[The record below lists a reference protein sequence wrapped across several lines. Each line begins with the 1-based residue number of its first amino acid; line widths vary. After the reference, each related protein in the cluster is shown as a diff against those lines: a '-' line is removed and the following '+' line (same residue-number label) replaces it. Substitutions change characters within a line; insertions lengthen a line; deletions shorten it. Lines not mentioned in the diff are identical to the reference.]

1 MKRILI
7 LNILFLIAS
16 LTVVNAQTGKTF
28 AEFAQTL
35 EQYFDKTMIDDIKKQ
50 LPLGSDYKIWGW
62 DVGDFSGDGIVD
74 CAFSLNLKA
83 DKKRRMHVYL
93 FTDIDGFLT
102 KVGHFTY
109 NFIDTPLEIGVAIK
123 NSACAITQK
132 NEDFNWNIDSY
143 TYDNGVVLRTET
155 YHTRRIGDLTYQ
167 KNRNYQS
174 LTSTEK
180 YLYTQSNDEAF
191 FRMYNSLVSYPRN
204 KKVFKGYQTTT
215 TIDDID
221 FVYTGAWHWSGAK
234 DLSYKAK
241 SSYDEEY
248 LYFTVEVTDEKII
261 PELCDSCI
269 CDHIELWLDLN
280 KPDSLG
286 DRFMTR
292 KDNRILFRSSTEK
305 GLIKFIV
312 KPGDFVN
319 TSADIEINTNDEFST
334 LQWFETRKMKA
345 ISNLTNDGYII
356 KFKIPFTVLGY
367 NGSPMAEQNDIE
379 IGACISVIDYDN
391 KFRPEEKT
399 EIANSS
405 FVSYNPTSYGSL
417 IFIPKDSW
425 YGESFNIFEMEIL
438 QAIREYGF

>member
-1 MKRILI
+1 MKKIIIVTILI
-7 LNILFLIAS
+7 LISSINC
-16 LTVVNAQTGKTF
+16 VKAQSGKPF

-35 EQYFDKTMIDDIKKQ
+35 EQYFDKAMVEDIKKQ

-62 DVGDFSGDGIVD
+62 DVGDFSGDGVVD

-123 NSACAITQK
+123 NNSCSITQK
-132 NEDFNWNIDSY
+132 NEEFNWNIDTY

-155 YHTRRIGDLTYQ
+155 YNTHRIGDLTYQ
-167 KNRNYQS
+167 KSRNFQL
-174 LTSTEK
+174 LTNSEK
-180 YLYTQSNDEAF
+180 YLYTQSSEEAF
-191 FRMYNSLVSYPRN
+191 FRQYNSIISYPRN
-204 KKVFKGYQTTT
+204 KTVFKGYQTTT
-215 TIDDID
+215 NIDEID
-221 FVYTGAWHWSGAK
+221 FVYTGAWHWKGAE

-241 SSYDEEY
+241 SSYDDDF
-248 LYFTVEVTDEKII
+248 LYFTVEVTDDKII
-261 PELCDSCI
+261 PEQCDTCI

-305 GLIKFIV
+305 GIIKFVI

-345 ISNLTNDGYII
+345 ISNLTTNGYIV
-356 KFKIPFTVLGY
+356 KFKIPFTVLGFI
-367 NGSPMAEQNDIE
+367 GSPVEEKTEFE
-379 IGACISVIDYDN
+379 IGACISVTDYDN

-405 FVSYNPTSYGSL
+405 FVSYNPTTYGSL
-417 IFIPKDSW
+417 IFIPENSW
-425 YGESFNIFEMEIL
+425 YGESFNIFEMEVL